1 VAGGGIHS
9 DMSEVD
15 GLPSPQRQW
24 VMTCVLL
31 GVVLINLDGAIA
43 NIALPT
49 MAHDFA
55 TSEAA
60 TVWVVNSYQ
69 LAVAVCLLPAATLGE
84 ILGLKRVYAF
94 GLILFTIAS
103 LLCALSPTLG
113 TLVGA
118 RLLQGVG
125 GSCVA
130 ALGPA
135 LVRIIYPRRI
145 VAQGFGLIALFVAM
159 SGALG
164 PTIAALILSVG
175 SWPWLFLV
183 NLPVCL
189 VAAPLFI
196 AMAPQ
201 SPSQARPFDFSGALL
216 NAVALGL
223 VVIGVGSLGGHN
235 AALGIGEI
243 IGGLVCVGLLVR
255 QQSRRTTPL
264 LPLDLLRI
272 PVFALSIGTSICSY
286 TAQILAYISL
296 PFLFQTVMHRSPVAT
311 GLLVTPWPL
320 LVAVAAP
327 LAGRLSGRY
336 PPAILGSIGL
346 TVLAFGLLLLVA
358 LPTAPTDWNIAW
370 RMAVCGVGFGF
381 FQTPNNTILMMAGPI
396 ARSAAASG
404 LVATARTIGW
414 SLGAALVA
422 LIFAAQGSSGTIV
435 CLGLGAGFAV
445 AGAAL
450 SVARIASRR

>member
-1 VAGGGIHS
+1 
-9 DMSEVD
+9 MSGVD

-24 VMTCVLL
+24 VMTCVLM

-49 MAHDFA
+49 MARDFA

-69 LAVAVCLLPAATLGE
+69 LAVAVCLLPAAAFGE

-113 TLVGA
+113 TLIAA
-118 RLLQGVG
+118 RLVQGVG
-125 GSCVA
+125 GACVA

-135 LVRIIYPRRI
+135 LIRTIYPRRI
-145 VAQGFGLIALFVAM
+145 IAQGFGLIALFVAM

-164 PTIAALILSVG
+164 PTIAALILSVAN
-175 SWPWLFLV
+175 WPWLFLV

-189 VAAPLFI
+189 IAAPLFV
-196 AMAPQ
+196 AMAPA
-201 SPSQARPFDFSGALL
+201 SPSQTRPFDMSGALL
-216 NAVALGL
+216 NAAALGL
-223 VVIGVGSLGGHN
+223 VVIGVVLLGGHDPW
-235 AALGIGEI
+235 LGAGEI
-243 IGGLVCVGLLVR
+243 AAGLICGVLLVR
-255 QQSRRTTPL
+255 QQRRRTMPL

-272 PVFALSIGTSICSY
+272 PIFALSIGTSICSY
-286 TAQILAYISL
+286 SAQILAYISL
-296 PFLFQTVMHRSPVAT
+296 PFLFQTVMHRSAVAT

-320 LVAVAAP
+320 LVAVSAP

-336 PPAILGSIGL
+336 PPSVLGSIGL
-346 TVLAFGLLLLVA
+346 SILAIGLLLLVA
-358 LPTAPTDWNIAW
+358 MPSAPADWDIAW
-370 RMAVCGVGFGF
+370 RMGVCGIGFGF
-381 FQTPNNTILMMAGPI
+381 FQTPNNTILMLAAPA

-404 LVATARTIGW
+404 MVATARTIGW

-422 LIFAAQGSSGTIV
+422 LIFAARGSSGTIV
-435 CLGLGAGFAV
+435 CLAVGAAFAA

-450 SVARIASRR
+450 SVARVATQR